1 MDSSSITNIG
11 ISLILLYS
19 ITQILNF
26 YGIGVNI
33 YGTYVA
39 FYIFLFLSTYIL
51 PKEYPSLT

>member
-1 MDSSSITNIG
+1 MNSNSITNIG
-11 ISLILLYS
+11 ISIILLYS

-26 YGIGVNI
+26 YGIGVNV

-51 PKEYPSLT
+51 PTEYPSLT

>member
-1 MDSSSITNIG
+1 MNSNSITNIG

-26 YGIGVNI
+26 YGIGVNV

-51 PKEYPSLT
+51 PKEYPTLT

>member
-1 MDSSSITNIG
+1 MNSNSITNIG

-26 YGIGVNI
+26 YGIGVNV

-51 PKEYPSLT
+51 QKEYPTLT